1 MAARLLRLCVMTS
14 LLDTALAYHR
24 AGLIVLPND
33 PVAKYPAGL
42 RGWQTVRPTEHD
54 IQRWFTNGQQHAIGV
69 RDVEGLDFDNK
80 GAPDAETLYQAWR
93 QLVEQQAPGLAA
105 RLLCERTPR
114 GGYHLVWRCDE
125 IEGNQKLATRPPTPE
140 EAAAQPKLISITLIE
155 TRGKGGQFQVA
166 PSAGYTLVSGDWTAL
181 PRITPDE
188 RAILLSSARALSRT
202 DKRTIDLTNR
212 STGERAGDA
221 FNRDNGAEAL
231 QLLIDD
237 GWIELFER
245 DGAKYLA
252 RPGKDRGVGATFG
265 YVAPNVLYVFSSNA
279 APFQDN
285 KAYGPFAIY
294 AELAHAGDYKAAA
307 AALYARTNT
316 APIVTN
322 TRVDLRTG
330 EIITTDT
337 PTITHIPLP
346 TDWRTKGVTLAE
358 LQHREFP
365 PERWIIENVFPEGAC
380 LLAAKYK
387 SKKSWIAL
395 ALSLAVS
402 MGTKALGQLEVSP
415 GRVLYLDL
423 EGKQQ
428 RIQKRTRAMLGV
440 RQVAWPHNFHIFT
453 KWPQGDEGLAELVHW
468 FASYPDTALVVI
480 DVLASFRRP
489 MQKHEEIYRYDRDT
503 IDPLNALFEHH
514 HAGGLLVHHFNK
526 GKHDDIMDSIT
537 GSTGL
542 PSAVNT
548 MWGLTRDVNNSEIT
562 ILNMRGRD
570 LENDDPLA
578 LRWDTYLNMH
588 VVEGPAN
595 EVAISTERKAI
606 LTFLSDDEARTPK
619 EIAAEL
625 GRPVETVKQLL
636 RKLLNDGLID
646 KPVYGKYARVVK
658 VDHSDHSD
666 HSGNSDHSTHSGKS
680 DRYPS
685 KSDRQSVSDHSS
697 DHSVLTHSNAANDT
711 SKSKSDRSDR
721 YIRGIPLWPH
731 ITDAQFSTLRLFLRS
746 NREKDQERARELCIE
761 YGIDYDKAR
770 RDVA

>member
-1 MAARLLRLCVMTS
+1 MT

-24 AGLIVLPND
+24 AGLTVLPND
-33 PVAKYPAGL
+33 PIAKYPAGL
-42 RGWQTVRPTEHD
+42 RGWQSVRPTEHD
-54 IQRWFTNGQQHAIGV
+54 IRRWFGNGKQHAIGI
-69 RDVEGLDFDNK
+69 RDTEGLDFDNK
-80 GAPDAETLYQAWR
+80 GSPDAETLYKSWET
-93 QLVEQQAPGLAA
+93 LVEKQSPGLVA

-114 GGYHLVWRCDE
+114 GGFHLVWRCDE
-125 IEGNQKLATRPPTPE
+125 IQGNQKLATRPPTEE
-140 EAAAQPKLISITLIE
+140 EAKADPKLTSVTLIE

-166 PSAGYTLVSGDWTAL
+166 PSPGYTLMRGDWTSL
-181 PRITPDE
+181 PRITPAE
-188 RAILLSSARALSRT
+188 RAVLLSSARALSRT
-202 DKRTIDLTNR
+202 DRRTIDLVNR
-212 STGERAGDA
+212 SSGERAGDA
-221 FNRDNGAEAL
+221 FNRDGGKEAL
-231 QLLIDD
+231 ALLEKH
-237 GWIELFER
+237 GWLVLYER

-252 RPGKDRGVGATFG
+252 RPGKDKGVGATFG
-265 YVAPNVLYVFSSNA
+265 YVAPDVLYVFTTNA

-285 KAYGPFAIY
+285 KAYSPFAIY
-294 AELAHAGDYKAAA
+294 AELEHDGDYKKAAG
-307 AALYARTNT
+307 ALYARTT
-316 APIVTN
+316 VAVPR

-330 EIITTDT
+330 EIVTENT
-337 PTITHIPLP
+337 PARPPQQPLP
-346 TDWRTKGVTLAE
+346 PGWQHQGVTLAE

-365 PERWIIENVFPEGAC
+365 PERWIIENIFPEGAC

-395 ALSLAVS
+395 ALSLAIS

-440 RQVAWPHNFHIFT
+440 RQIAWPENFHIFT

-468 FASYPDTALVVI
+468 FQAYPDTALVVI

-489 MQKHEEIYRYDRDT
+489 MQKHEEVYRYDRDT
-503 IDPLNALFEHH
+503 IDPLNALFEQH
-514 HAGGLLVHHFNK
+514 HAGGMLVHHFNK

-578 LRWDTYLNMH
+578 LRWDSYLNMH

-595 EVAISTERKAI
+595 EVAISTERRAI
-606 LTFLSDDEARTPK
+606 LKYLEDDEPRTPK
-619 EIAAEL
+619 EIAGAL
-625 GRPVETVKQLL
+625 SRPVETVKQLL

-646 KPVYGKYARVVK
+646 KPVYGKYARIVK

-666 HSGNSDHSTHSGKS
+666 HSSNSDHSVHSGKS
-680 DRYPS
+680 DRESS
-685 KSDRQSVSDHSS
+685 KSDRQIGSDHSS
-697 DHSVLTHSNAANDT
+697 DHSVTGRQEASNEG
-711 SKSKSDRSDR
+711 SKVKSDRSDR
-721 YIRGIPLWPH
+721 YIKGTPLWPH
-731 ITDAQFSTLRLFLRS
+731 LTDAQFSTLRSRLRS
-746 NREKDQERARELCIE
+746 NVESDQERAREMCE
-761 YGIDYDKAR
+761 AYGIDYEKAR
-770 RDVA
+770 KEVS